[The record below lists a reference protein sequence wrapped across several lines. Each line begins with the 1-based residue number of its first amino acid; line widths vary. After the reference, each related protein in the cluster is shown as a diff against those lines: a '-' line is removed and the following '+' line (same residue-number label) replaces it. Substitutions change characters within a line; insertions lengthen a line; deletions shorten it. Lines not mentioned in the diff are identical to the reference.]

1 MKMFLKR
8 KKKKPIAEDL
18 KGAIKY
24 IETLENRIN
33 VLEDSLKE
41 YKENSLNNFSK
52 IFVARFNPFKEMGGD
67 QSFSIVILNDKNNG
81 FILTSLYGREDTR
94 IFTKPINNGISEYQ
108 LLSEEEKALQKAIK
122 SNE

>member
-1 MKMFLKR
+1 MKMFLRR
-8 KKKKPIAEDL
+8 KNKKPIAEDL
-18 KGAIKY
+18 KEAIKY
-24 IETLENRIN
+24 IEALEKRIN
-33 VLEDSLKE
+33 VLEDALKE

-52 IFVARFNPFKEMGGD
+52 ISVLRFNPFKEMGGD

-81 FILTSLYGREDTR
+81 FILTSLYSREDTR